1 MGTQIAAA
9 QPLIPVGKVPRTMV
23 PMSCRAPMCNPYV
36 HNYALGIEYDFGGGN
51 GVEDNDNLTVTYG
64 QEFGNVDPYYSL
76 FEYQKY
82 LPGLYA
88 NEPSRQREICGSVT
102 IL

>member
-36 HNYALGIEYDFGGGN
+36 HNYALGVSFARFYSHKPLRTTACERVSYIEI
-51 GVEDNDNLTVTYG
+51 
-64 QEFGNVDPYYSL
+64 S
-76 FEYQKY
+76 KRR
-82 LPGLYA
+82 
-88 NEPSRQREICGSVT
+88 RQLRCGAERMWKVIASFAK
-102 IL
+102 